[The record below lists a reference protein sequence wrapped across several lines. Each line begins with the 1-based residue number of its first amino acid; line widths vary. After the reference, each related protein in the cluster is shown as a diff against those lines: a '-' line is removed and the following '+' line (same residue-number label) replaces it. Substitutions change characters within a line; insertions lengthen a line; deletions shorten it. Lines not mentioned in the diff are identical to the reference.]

1 MFSESPLLTGSVSI
15 PQLLQ
20 DLLHRKSNEPLDAAH
35 INTLDRIQ
43 SLDVTEY
50 SEADVREKIIT
61 PLLGVLGYE
70 QDSYFSV
77 NRDRNLK
84 LFGRNIFPDYSVAL
98 WSTNFWIIEAKRPKK
113 AGKTFSY
120 SDLKQA
126 LRYAV
131 HPEINAALFVLCDGV
146 RVDVY
151 DREESLEHPIVSV
164 EVSNLRNNIDT
175 LRALLSPLQVWFF
188 EKRRIV
194 RQLEKVFDKEFN
206 IRRVEE
212 FRALVERRLE
222 SKRQVVANNMRSI
235 LQRTDDVNERLNS
248 IRSSE
253 PAELI
258 DSAFFVQFSRAETDA
273 IAETLVQHC
282 ERNAFK
288 VVHRI
293 FPDDLRAMNDN
304 FCTHALNLLFHLHMK
319 GLRVNWLPSW
329 LGSVD
334 DLDGV
339 IKSFIGNCLTY
350 FHSDHLRRN
359 VLLCTAAIRRIYK
372 LVLLVDERVW
382 NVGHIRHVI
391 TRYREPEDTWE
402 QLASSPERQNLFH
415 LDDLMILG
423 AGNLAREFS
432 YVDTH
437 LLPSLTERRLR
448 EYWEVE
454 LGILNRASS
463 FGELDSLRNLGEIFP
478 TERICVD
485 YDYLGHTV
493 LCLSEHH
500 KNWKRYI
507 LDSHLKDVETLARM
521 HSWQARKWLECT
533 HEGLHPQ
540 LEEQTIA
547 DRFFLGDL
555 DKYKQIKSAYN
566 KR

>member
-1 MFSESPLLTGSVSI
+1 MFPERLLLTGPVSI
-15 PQLLQ
+15 SQLLHK
-20 DLLHRKSNEPLDAAH
+20 LLHQKSNEPLDAVQLA
-35 INTLDRIQ
+35 TLDRIQ
-43 SLDVTEY
+43 SLDVTGY

-77 NRDRNLK
+77 DRDRNLK

-98 WSTNFWIIEAKRPKK
+98 WSTNFWIIEAKRPKP
-113 AGKTFSY
+113 AGKIFSF

-151 DREESLEHPIVSV
+151 DREETLENPIVSV
-164 EVSNLRNNIDT
+164 EVSNLRNDIEK

-194 RQLEKVFDKEFN
+194 RHVEKVFDKEYN
-206 IRRVEE
+206 IGRVEE

-222 SKRQVVANNMRSI
+222 SKKQVIAENMRSI
-235 LQRTDDVNERLNS
+235 FRHSNDVGERLNS

-253 PAELI
+253 PEELI
-258 DSAFFVQFSRAETDA
+258 DGAFFVQTNHAETEA
-273 IAETLVQHC
+273 IAETLVLHC
-282 ERNAFK
+282 ERSTFK
-288 VVHRI
+288 VIHRI

-304 FCTHALNLLFHLHMK
+304 FCAHALNFLFHLHKK

-329 LGSVD
+329 LGRVD
-334 DLDGV
+334 DLDWA
-339 IKSFIGNCLTY
+339 IKSFIGSCLTY

-359 VLLCTAAIRRIYK
+359 LLLCTAAIRRIYK
-372 LVLLVDERVW
+372 LVMLVDERVW
-382 NVGHIRHVI
+382 KVGHVRHMI
-391 TRYREPEDTWE
+391 TRYLEPEYSWE
-402 QLASSPERQNLFH
+402 QLVSSPERQNLFL
-415 LDDLMILG
+415 LDDLSIL
-423 AGNLAREFS
+423 AAEELVLELKN
-432 YVDTH
+432 VDIS
-437 LLPSLTERRLR
+437 LLPSLTERKLR
-448 EYWEVE
+448 EYWGVE

-463 FGELDSLRNLGEIFP
+463 FGQLDSLRNLGEIFP

-485 YDYLGHTV
+485 YDYLGHTI

-507 LDSHLKDVETLARM
+507 LDNHLEEVQTLAQV
-521 HSWQARKWLECT
+521 HSWQAKKWLDCAQK
-533 HEGLHPQ
+533 GSYPQ
-540 LEEQTIA
+540 LEDQTIA

-555 DKYKQIKSAYN
+555 DMYKQIRSAY
-566 KR
+566 K

>member
-1 MFSESPLLTGSVSI
+1 M
-15 PQLLQ
+15 
-20 DLLHRKSNEPLDAAH
+20 HK
-35 INTLDRIQ
+35 NTLDRIQ
-43 SLDVTEY
+43 SLDVTDY

-77 NRDRNLK
+77 NRNRNLK

-113 AGKTFSY
+113 AGKTFSF

-131 HPEINAALFVLCDGV
+131 HPEINAALFVLCDGI

-164 EVSNLRNNIDT
+164 EVANLRNSIDT

-188 EKRRIV
+188 EKRRVV
-194 RQLEKVFDKEFN
+194 RQLEKVFNKEFN

-212 FRALVERRLE
+212 FRALVDRRLE
-222 SKRQVVANNMRSI
+222 SKRQVVAENMRS
-235 LQRTDDVNERLNS
+235 LVQRTDNVDERLNS

-258 DSAFFVQFSRAETDA
+258 EGAFFVQFSRVETDA
-273 IAETLVQHC
+273 IAETLLQHC
-282 ERNAFK
+282 ERSTFK
-288 VVHRI
+288 VLHRI
-293 FPDDLRAMNDN
+293 FPDDLRAINDN
-304 FCTHALNLLFHLHMK
+304 FCAHALNFLFHLHMQ

-329 LGSVD
+329 LGSAE
-334 DLDGV
+334 DLDRV

-350 FHSDHLRRN
+350 FHSDQIRRN
-359 VLLCTAAIRRIYK
+359 VLLCTAALRRIYK
-372 LVLLVDERVW
+372 LAMLVDERVW

-402 QLASSPERQNLFH
+402 QLVSSPERQNLLH
-415 LDDLMILG
+415 LDDQVM
-423 AGNLAREFS
+423 LAVVELVRE
-432 YVDTH
+432 VNGMDTH

-463 FGELDSLRNLGEIFP
+463 FGELDGLRNLGEIFP
-478 TERICVD
+478 TETICVD

-493 LCLSEHH
+493 LCLSDHH

-507 LDSHLKDVETLARM
+507 LDNHLEDVETLARM
-521 HSWQARKWLECT
+521 HSWQARKWLDARN
-533 HEGLHPQ
+533 EGSYPQ
-540 LEEQTIA
+540 LAEQAIA

-566 KR
+566 